1 MYDWIGISCGVLA
14 ACFFAISYL
23 VSGHALRK
31 FKVTSLQLLALSS
44 FWQGLIAFSILYFIW
59 EPLVKPTDTILALW
73 VTFLGY
79 VFAQFLFF
87 WTLRF
92 ISASRIAPLMGVKII
107 MVFIIALILF
117 EETFTTKKGLAI
129 LAIVFSAYCIQQST
143 TPVSIKGLLGILASI
158 TCFGISDTGVKLL
171 TISLQETQHV
181 APGILGAVLATCMG
195 FMVSSLLLL
204 PKFKI
209 KDSSKGYNKFAF
221 IHAIS
226 WMLAIMFLFISIDR
240 SGVVT
245 GIILQALR
253 GPISIILAV
262 VAARF
267 GLAHLEEKQSKTAY
281 LKQFIASL
289 SMIASI
295 AWFVVS

>member
-117 EETFTTKKGLAI
+117 EETFTTRRSRRNRK
-129 LAIVFSAYCIQQST
+129 T
-143 TPVSIKGLLGILASI
+143 SIFQAPWKSWLN
-158 TCFGISDTGVKLL
+158 F
-171 TISLQETQHV
+171 QEI
-181 APGILGAVLATCMG
+181 PGPEQPGT
-195 FMVSSLLLL
+195 
-204 PKFKI
+204 
-209 KDSSKGYNKFAF
+209 N
-221 IHAIS
+221 
-226 WMLAIMFLFISIDR
+226 
-240 SGVVT
+240 
-245 GIILQALR
+245 
-253 GPISIILAV
+253 
-262 VAARF
+262 AR
-267 GLAHLEEKQSKTAY
+267 
-281 LKQFIASL
+281 
-289 SMIASI
+289 
-295 AWFVVS
+295 